1 MRYLLLRLKR
11 FCGFITGFVFVI
23 GGILKLLDPVGTG
36 LIMDG
41 YLDFLHLGFL
51 GPVSKFMGVSFA
63 FAETVIGTGLITGVW
78 RKPTAIAAMA
88 LQGVFTLLTLLLV
101 IFNPAMDCGCF
112 GEAIHLTHMQTFIKN
127 LVLCALLAAYYF
139 PPKQLG
145 INKRRK
151 FVSFAVVTASALAL
165 TVDSWMYIPLVDFT
179 DFKPAAQLHAG
190 HEPAGHEEE
199 MYEAVFVYEKDG
211 VQERFDLENLP
222 DSTWTF
228 ISAETVLKEGATAY
242 DILTLPIYDADDQP
256 ADTLASEGKV
266 MAVSVYRQNMSAKRW
281 NQVAEFLAEAEN
293 AGFRS
298 LLLTASAPQQM
309 EEILDRLPDATV
321 SELRRHLYHSDYKTL
336 LTMNRSNG
344 GVTYFSEG
352 YLVGKWARRTM
363 PDAESLKEVY
373 EGDDTEI
380 IIGKDT
386 KGRLAFQ
393 GFLLYI
399 FAVMLL
405 L

>member
-1 MRYLLLRLKR
+1 MRYLLLRMKR

-51 GPVSKFMGVSFA
+51 GFASKLLGVTFA
-63 FAETVIGTGLITGVW
+63 FAETVVGTALITGVW
-78 RKPTAIAAMA
+78 RKPMAIAAMGI
-88 LQGVFTLLTLLLV
+88 QGFFTLLTLLLV
-101 IFNPAMDCGCF
+101 IFNPTMDCGCF
-112 GEAIHLTHMQTFIKN
+112 GEAIHLTHMQTFLKN
-127 LVLCALLAAYYF
+127 IVLCALLAAYYF

-145 INKRRK
+145 RNKGRK
-151 FVSFAVVTASALAL
+151 YVSFSIVTTSALAFAIY
-165 TVDSWMYIPLVDFT
+165 SWMYIPLVDFT
-179 DFKPAAQLHAG
+179 DFKPAAKLRAG
-190 HEPAGHEEE
+190 HESETDEED

-211 VQERFDLENLP
+211 IQERFGLDNLP

-228 ISAETVLKEGATAY
+228 VSAETIAKDGAVA
-242 DILTLPIYDADDQP
+242 DNLLNLPIYDAYDQP
-256 ADTLASEGKV
+256 ADTLAAEGKV
-266 MAVSVYRQNMSAKRW
+266 MVVSVYKQKMPTKRW
-281 NQVAEFLAEAEN
+281 NQVATFLKEAEK
-293 AGFRS
+293 AGFKPI
-298 LLLTASAPQQM
+298 LLTASTPQQM
-309 EEILDRLPDATV
+309 EDILEELPEATA
-321 SELRRHLYHSDYKTL
+321 SELGRHLYHSDYKTM

-352 YLVGKWARRTM
+352 YLISKWARRTM
-363 PDAESLKEVY
+363 PDAESLDEIY
-373 EGDDTEI
+373 DGDDTET
-380 IIGKDT
+380 IIGKGT
-386 KGRLAFQ
+386 RGSLTFQ